1 MTTNAARRLSI
12 NDILLVTD
20 FPMES
25 DPALQYAVKL
35 VREHDANAHVLHP
48 SGSQTLGRKFAPFM
62 AIPSFDRGWRDLKA
76 GRLVREVFVEDGRIG
91 PRLDQMA
98 RDKDVDLAL
107 VGWRDANDPLRREI
121 VEQVLAATTVP
132 VLVLGPGIDR
142 TREPRIEPATI
153 LYPTDF
159 SPHAAAAAQ
168 HALSWAQEYQSW
180 LTLLHVVEGVD
191 PWSEPERSRLEE
203 PFHRWMSE
211 LVGEEPP
218 AWCEIEHL
226 VDFGNPAER
235 VISTA
240 RDIDAGLI
248 VIGRAGM
255 DGASHMGPGPTTMEV
270 LLRAHC
276 PVLVI
281 SDVMARRESLPES
294 RDRRWTAPAMAA

>member
-1 MTTNAARRLSI
+1 MN
-12 NDILLVTD
+12 NILLVTD
-20 FPMES
+20 FPMET

-35 VREHDANAHVLHP
+35 VREHDANAHVLHS
-48 SGSQTLGRKFAPFM
+48 SGSQTLGRKFAPLM
-62 AIPSFDRGWRDLKA
+62 AMPSFDRGWRDLKP
-76 GRLVREVFVEDGRIG
+76 GRLVREVFVEDGLIG
-91 PRLDQMA
+91 PRLDQIA
-98 RDKDVDLAL
+98 RDGDVDLAP
-107 VGWRDANDPLRREI
+107 VGWRDATDPLRREI

-142 TREPRIEPATI
+142 TSESTGEPATI
-153 LYPTDF
+153 LYLTDF

-168 HALSWAQEYQSW
+168 HALSWAQEYQAW
-180 LTLLHVVEGVD
+180 LTLLHVVEGVS

-203 PFHRWMSE
+203 PFHRWISE

-218 AWCEIEHL
+218 PWCEIEHR
-226 VDFGNPAER
+226 VNFGNPAEK

-248 VIGRAGM
+248 VIGRAGL
-255 DGASHMGPGPTTMEV
+255 DGASHARPGSTTMEV

-281 SDVMARRESLPES
+281 SEVMARREPLPES
-294 RDRRWTAPAMAA
+294 RNRRWTVPAMAA